1 MLCTDICLALF
12 NIICSNIKHFSN
24 SFVTS
29 ATGLLSVPGGL
40 FGHALLRTDVTS
52 AEKRPDIQLR
62 FSAIAEDLGQED
74 DDVDNGKVC
83 CVYFDLSLIIFG
95 SIYYLFLCIK
105 H

>member
-1 MLCTDICLALF
+1 V
-12 NIICSNIKHFSN
+12 S
-24 SFVTS
+24 S

-83 CVYFDLSLIIFG
+83 CVYFDIARIIFG
-95 SIYYLFLCIK
+95 SILSIF
-105 H
+105 